1 MSNYLFETSGVCSQ
15 AISFSIQGDSIANI
29 QILGGCNG
37 NLKAV
42 SRLVESMPASKAVSI
57 MKGITCGDKAT
68 SCPDQLANAIELA
81 IRAEKTKAL
90 KNSVFDV

>member
-1 MSNYLFETSGVCSQ
+1 MPNYLFETSGVCSQ

-42 SRLVESMPASKAVSI
+42 AKLVESMPASKAASI
-57 MKGITCGDKAT
+57 IKGITCGNKAT
-68 SCPDQLANAIELA
+68 SCPDQLAYAIERA
-81 IRAEKTKAL
+81 IRSEKSKAL